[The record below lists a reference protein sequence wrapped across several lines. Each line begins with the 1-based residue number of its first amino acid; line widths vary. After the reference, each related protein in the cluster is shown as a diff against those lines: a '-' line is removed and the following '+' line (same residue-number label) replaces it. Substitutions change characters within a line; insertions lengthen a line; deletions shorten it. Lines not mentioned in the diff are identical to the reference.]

1 MIKEKVVFN
10 TPDAI
15 ADFIN
20 ICSKYDCDI
29 YLYDDKN
36 IINAKSL
43 MGVFAVAQGKP
54 IEVQIVSSN
63 EDIIV
68 SFISDIRK
76 FKV

>member
-1 MIKEKVVFN
+1 MIKEKVIFN
-10 TPDAI
+10 TPGAI

-29 YLYDDKN
+29 NLYDDKN
-36 IINAKSL
+36 IINAKPL
-43 MGVFAVAQGKP
+43 MGVFAVAQGRP

-63 EDIIV
+63 EDVIV
-68 SFISDIRK
+68 NFINDIRK